1 MKLDRSKKPSP
12 SVELSFVIPEV
23 EKFKLNNALDV
34 IFVKRNNLPILR
46 LNLVINCGS
55 KTDPIHKKGLANL
68 FTMMIDEGADEYN
81 GLELMD
87 EFDMLGTNF
96 DLSCNN
102 DAVYMGL
109 RTLSENA
116 DRSIEL
122 FSKVVTKPHFD
133 DISFAREKRKILTR
147 LIQLKD
153 DSEEIASSVFEFIVL
168 GREDAYSFPII
179 GYENDINNISIED
192 IKEVYNS
199 LFVPNNSALIAVGDI
214 SKEELAEKLNH
225 YLRNWEPKVLEFES
239 YKSRVKETPG
249 IYLIHKEEAVQS
261 EIRIGH
267 ISKKRDKHD
276 YFPRTLLNTIL
287 GGQFSSRINLNLRE
301 DKGYTYGAF
310 SRFNYFKE
318 CAFFYASTSV
328 GIENTGKAIN
338 EIINELN
345 LIKEGIT
352 EKELEFAQSST
363 IGKYP
368 ANFETNRQIAHNLTT
383 KYLYDLPD
391 DYFHTYPDR
400 IRDVS
405 IEQVNKSAV
414 DHIHTER
421 LVILVVGDREKL
433 IPQLKDL
440 TSERIIELDYSGK
453 EISVI

>member
-1 MKLDRSKKPSP
+1 M
-12 SVELSFVIPEV
+12 
-23 EKFKLNNALDV
+23 
-34 IFVKRNNLPILR
+34 
-46 LNLVINCGS
+46 
-55 KTDPIHKKGLANL
+55 IHK
-68 FTMMIDEGADEYN
+68 D
-81 GLELMD
+81 
-87 EFDMLGTNF
+87 
-96 DLSCNN
+96 
-102 DAVYMGL
+102 
-109 RTLSENA
+109 
-116 DRSIEL
+116 
-122 FSKVVTKPHFD
+122 
-133 DISFAREKRKILTR
+133 
-147 LIQLKD
+147 
-153 DSEEIASSVFEFIVL
+153 
-168 GREDAYSFPII
+168 
-179 GYENDINNISIED
+179 
-192 IKEVYNS
+192 
-199 LFVPNNSALIAVGDI
+199 
-214 SKEELAEKLNH
+214 
-225 YLRNWEPKVLEFES
+225 
-239 YKSRVKETPG
+239 
-249 IYLIHKEEAVQS
+249 EAVQS

-345 LIKEGIT
+345 LIKEGVT

-391 DYFHTYPDR
+391 DYFRTYPDR
-400 IRDVS
+400 IRNVS